1 MSNASIYSDMRTLT
15 GTDEGSHVWEYT
27 IEIIADG
34 EVIKAT
40 AVNRIDYNRDYSNV
54 YGSVI
59 SCMISIGY
67 STFST
72 KIYPNRDALKVKIR
86 RRKRLTEGNSSDFT
100 GAEYQTFTALLASP
114 TDLGTTN
121 RTSVSDRPYER
132 ELMEQVD
139 VVFQLSELA
148 MFEARMSQVGG
159 IYRKST
165 SADLLRVLMAPS
177 LDGSQ
182 STDSLALADYKG
194 IRGVDVV
201 EPTNSIVHE
210 HIIIPPE
217 TPLVDLPEYLQYTK
231 GIYSSG
237 VGYFLQDGIWSIWP
251 LRDHTQFNKRKR
263 TLTVVMLPESD
274 TPFLEQ
280 SYKLNGDNV
289 FIVSTGRV
297 KLKDGVQSA
306 ELNDGNGLR
315 YIRSSAL
322 VDKMSSV
329 SDNKS
334 TLNRKDTLK
343 TLLFNERKD
352 GLNNAPFIKGVFTDN
367 PYPAISNASKGHAR
381 ELVVQWINAD
391 HKLLYP
397 GMPVKVLY
405 EKDGIVEEL
414 MGTLGGVVAIIATAT
429 DGIIDNSFYINVT
442 MRIIV
447 TN

>member
-1 MSNASIYSDMRTLT
+1 MSNASIYSDMQTLT
-15 GTDEGSHVWEYT
+15 GTEEGSHVWEYT
-27 IEIIADG
+27 VEIIADG

-40 AVNRIDYNRDYSNV
+40 TVNRIDYNRDYGNV

-67 STFST
+67 ATFST

-86 RRKRLTEGNSSDFT
+86 RRKRLTEGNSADFT

-132 ELMEQVD
+132 ELVEQVD

-148 MFEARMSQVGG
+148 MFEARMCQVGG
-159 IYRKST
+159 IYRNATST
-165 SADLLRVLMAPS
+165 DLLRVLMAPA

-182 STDSLALADYKG
+182 STDSLALVDYNG

-201 EPTNSIVHE
+201 EPTNSIIHD

-217 TPLVDLPEYLQYTK
+217 TSLVDLPEYLQHIK
-231 GIYSSG
+231 GVYSSG
-237 VGYFLQDGIWSIWP
+237 IGYFLQDGIWSIWP
-251 LRDHTQFNKRKR
+251 LRDHTQFSKRKR

-274 TPFLEQ
+274 TPFLER

-289 FIVSTGRV
+289 FIISTGKV
-297 KLKDGVQSA
+297 KLKDDVQSA
-306 ELNDGNGLR
+306 ELNSGNGIR
-315 YIRSSAL
+315 YMRASAL
-322 VDKMSSV
+322 IDKMSSV
-329 SDNKS
+329 KDNKS
-334 TLNRKDTLK
+334 TLHRDDTLK

-352 GLNNAPFIKGVFTDN
+352 GLNKAPFISGIFTDN
-367 PYPAISNASKGHAR
+367 PYPAISSASKGHAR

-405 EKDGIVEEL
+405 EKEGVVEEL
-414 MGTLGGVVAIIATAT
+414 MGTLSGVIATIATAT

-442 MRIIV
+442 MRILV